1 MKIKPYRAERSL
13 PKLGLPLAASL
24 VLLAGCANLDPK
36 PLTHAELAEAVQAD
50 RLALS
55 QHVEPLSHTL
65 TLEEAIARAISYN
78 AERRTRDMER
88 ALAIGTLDAS
98 KYELLPK
105 LVAGAGYRDRSNDLI
120 TRSKDSVTGAPSLA
134 HPYISSD
141 RSALSSDLTFSWS
154 LLDFGQ
160 SYFAAQ
166 QNADRSLIAEERQ
179 RKALHILIQDVR
191 TAFWRVVALQQL
203 QGSIK
208 STISDAETAL
218 KDARK
223 AEDEKIRSPLD
234 PLRYQRQLLENIR
247 LLESIQQDLSS
258 ARVELATLTQLPL
271 SQLVQVEEPQAGINT
286 DWLRIPA
293 EQLEEYALLRNPD
306 LREGV
311 YNTRI
316 ARMETR
322 RAMLKLFP
330 GISFNYGYKNSDD
343 SYLIHQNWT
352 ETGLQVSFNLLGIL
366 SAPAQKRA
374 AEAGVALADQK
385 RLAVQMAVL
394 SQLHIAMLQYGNAA
408 RQYERADA
416 LASVEERINTHIAHQ
431 AEAEKQSRLD
441 QVSQQTSTILAKL
454 RRYQALS
461 NAHTAASRLQA
472 TLGLE
477 PLQVP
482 AEATSP
488 NALEN
493 LTNAVRTTLKTWE
506 AGKLPS
512 LPQDEAGPRS

>member
-1 MKIKPYRAERSL
+1 MKIKPYRSAHSL
-13 PKLGLPLAASL
+13 PKRALPVAAALMLLVGCASL
-24 VLLAGCANLDPK
+24 EPT
-36 PLTHAELAEAVQAD
+36 PLTRAEISETVQAD
-50 RLALS
+50 RLSLS
-55 QHVEPLSHTL
+55 QNVQPLSHAL
-65 TLEEAIARAISYN
+65 SLEEAIARAISYN
-78 AERRTRDMER
+78 AERRTREMER
-88 ALAIGTLDAS
+88 ALAVGTLDAS
-98 KYELLPK
+98 KYDLLPK
-105 LVAGAGYRDRSNDLI
+105 LVAGAGYRERNNDLI

-141 RSALSSDLTFSWS
+141 RSALSTDLTFSWS

-166 QNADRSLIAEERQ
+166 QNADRALIAEERQ
-179 RKALHILIQDVR
+179 RKALHLLIQDVR

-203 QGSIK
+203 QADIK
-208 STISDAETAL
+208 TTISDAENAL
-218 KDARK
+218 QDARK
-223 AEDEKIRSPLD
+223 VEDEKIRSPLE

-271 SQLVQVEEPQAGINT
+271 SQLVQVEEPKAGIPT
-286 DWLRIPA
+286 DWLQIPV
-293 EQLEEYALLRNPD
+293 EQLEEHALLRNPD

-330 GISFNYGYKNSDD
+330 GISFNYGYKHSDD
-343 SYLIHQNWT
+343 SYLIHQNWN

-374 AEAGVALADQK
+374 AEAGVNLADQK
-385 RLAVQMAVL
+385 RLAIQMGVL
-394 SQLHIAMLQYGNAA
+394 SQLHIALLQYGNAA
-408 RQYERADA
+408 RQYARADA
-416 LASVEERINTHIAHQ
+416 LAKVEERINTHIAHQ
-431 AEAEKQSRLD
+431 AEAEKQSRMD

-461 NAHTAASRLQA
+461 NAHMAASRLQA

-477 PLQVP
+477 PLQRP
-482 AEATSP
+482 SGEANSLD
-488 NALEN
+488 ALTE
-493 LTNAVRTTLKTWE
+493 AVRTTLKTWE
-506 AGKLPS
+506 AGKLPT
-512 LPQDEAGPRS
+512 LPQEEASPRS